1 MVHEADIEPF
11 DEYYVELRRALENE
25 FAHKARGSDVT
36 LAEMFIVTAQLC
48 TLTNP
53 KPSRGV

>member
-1 MVHEADIEPF
+1 MHEADIEPF